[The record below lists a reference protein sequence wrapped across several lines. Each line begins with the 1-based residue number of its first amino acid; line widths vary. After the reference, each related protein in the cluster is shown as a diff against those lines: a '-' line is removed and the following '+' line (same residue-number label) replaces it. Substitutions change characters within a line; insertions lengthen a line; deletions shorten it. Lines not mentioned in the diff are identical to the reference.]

1 MGKIINNKEV
11 AILMATYNGE
21 KYIKEQIDSLL
32 EQTFINWNLYI
43 QDDGSIDRTIEIVQ
57 SYDDSRITIVDN
69 GLTHPGPC
77 LNFMNLLNI
86 VESQYYMFCDQD
98 DVWLPDK
105 IAISYERMKIEE
117 QYHNDLPI
125 LVHTDYKST
134 DAFLNIIKTSEYNK
148 KKLSNAIVIKKV
160 EGRKKINQLRLLS
173 VGIGCTFFFNY
184 NTKKVSFPFSNMRMH
199 DMIISLNV
207 MKNER
212 SSGDYINTDYA
223 LSYTW

>member
-1 MGKIINNKEV
+1 M
-11 AILMATYNGE
+11 
-21 KYIKEQIDSLL
+21 
-32 EQTFINWNLYI
+32 
-43 QDDGSIDRTIEIVQ
+43 
-57 SYDDSRITIVDN
+57 
-69 GLTHPGPC
+69 
-77 LNFMNLLNI
+77 
-86 VESQYYMFCDQD
+86 
-98 DVWLPDK
+98 
-105 IAISYERMKIEE
+105 
-117 QYHNDLPI
+117 
-125 LVHTDYKST
+125 
-134 DAFLNIIKTSEYNK
+134 NIIKTSEYNK
-148 KKLSNAIVIKKV
+148 KKLSNAIVIKMV